1 MLNHSSTLL
10 SADFLFL
17 CVVMDQGAEQ
27 SRGSCILHH
36 WFTLLALDFIGYR
49 LLLYI
54 QAAIELNIHTSAS
67 CLCFLGSQFT
77 SISALGFS
85 YFFL

>member
-17 CVVMDQGAEQ
+17 CVVRDQGIEQ
-27 SRGSCILHH
+27 SRDSCILHH

-49 LLLYI
+49 LLLYV

-67 CLCFLGSQFT
+67 CLCFPGSQFT
-77 SISALGFS
+77 SMSTLDFS